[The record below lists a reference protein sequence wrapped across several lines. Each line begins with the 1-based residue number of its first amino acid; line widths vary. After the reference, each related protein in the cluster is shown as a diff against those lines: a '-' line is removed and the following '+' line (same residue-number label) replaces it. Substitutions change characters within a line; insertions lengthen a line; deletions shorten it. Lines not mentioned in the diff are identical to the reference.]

1 MPGEGWQSPIIYFNR
16 IALSKITYCGT
27 ISCKYVLIA
36 ISLST
41 NCQKLYSERRSNP
54 VTDGKEVCC
63 AKKLFKNHLTCGKFE
78 KGYVNW
84 PSTVYDP
91 PPTPFTLSPSPHPP
105 TPFTLS
111 PYPLHPIPI
120 PPTPFTLPPFTLP
133 LSPYPPSPYPLH
145 PIPLHPTP
153 FIPIPLHPF
162 PFTLPPSPYT
172 PSPYPPSPYPLHL
185 YPPSP
190 YPPLPFPLHPN
201 LSPLPPPTLTSKH
214 SEVPPL
220 IIKKTHNNFAPCKF
234 VIARTFFYGLP
245 CS

>member
-63 AKKLFKNHLTCGKFE
+63 AKKLFKNHLTCRKFG

-91 PPTPFTLSPSPHPP
+91 PPYPPSLYPPSPHPPFILPPSPYPLHPTPFTLSPSPHPP
-105 TPFTLS
+105 THFTLS
-111 PYPLHPIPI
+111 PFPL
-120 PPTPFTLPPFTLP
+120 L
-133 LSPYPPSPYPLH
+133 PSPYPLH
-145 PIPLHPTP
+145 PN
-153 FIPIPLHPF
+153 
-162 PFTLPPSPYT
+162 
-172 PSPYPPSPYPLHL
+172 
-185 YPPSP
+185 
-190 YPPLPFPLHPN
+190 PLPT
-201 LSPLPPPTLTSKH
+201 SP
-214 SEVPPL
+214 
-220 IIKKTHNNFAPCKF
+220 
-234 VIARTFFYGLP
+234 
-245 CS
+245 